1 VCTGVLLFDVLL
13 CCALRRC
20 LRLKGW
26 SQDIC
31 KPDSARLRRNL
42 SAVINFAKFREEKLG
57 PFTEMQEAAE
67 ALLEESAA
75 LEQQKRRLVCV
86 QPGCPCRARIQI
98 PLPHCE
104 PQESVRGARVSK
116 LLVGH

>member
-1 VCTGVLLFDVLL
+1 MADCGPSACEVSVE
-13 CCALRRC
+13 R
-20 LRLKGW
+20 

-75 LEQQKRRLVCV
+75 LEQQKRRLVRFR
-86 QPGCPCRARIQI
+86 PAS
-98 PLPHCE
+98 
-104 PQESVRGARVSK
+104 SVNVT
-116 LLVGH
+116 